1 MMPDKK
7 INSLV
12 LLLYIAVMLFS
23 ALHKHGMEINWLS
36 HPVYSENSGNG
47 STHHSTVKSSDCL
60 IVMFAGNSALTESK
74 YTSGDTD
81 KIQLHKATEYSS
93 NITSKDYNTS
103 PLRGPPSI

>member
-1 MMPDKK
+1 MPNKK
-7 INSLV
+7 KNSFV

-36 HPVYSENSGNG
+36 HPVFSENNGNG
-47 STHHSTVKSSDCL
+47 STHHSTVKSSECL

-74 YTSGDTD
+74 YISGDND
-81 KIQLHKATEYSS
+81 KIQLLKTAEYSS

-103 PLRGPPSI
+103 PLRGPPSL

>member
-1 MMPDKK
+1 MPNKK
-7 INSLV
+7 KNSFV

-36 HPVYSENSGNG
+36 HPVFSENSGNG
-47 STHHSTVKSSDCL
+47 STHHSTVKSSECL

-74 YTSGDTD
+74 YTSGDND
-81 KIQLHKATEYSS
+81 KIQLLQTAEYSS

-103 PLRGPPSI
+103 PLRGPPSL